1 MSYKVGQIIY
11 LLSKKDVKIFP
22 AQIIEEIQRKTIDS
36 EMISY
41 IISLPNKD
49 RSEVLMEEIKADIF
63 TSLDDVEKEMTK
75 NAKEQ
80 ILSFLKRAKD
90 MESIFKPAMIKSDN
104 DNHADINE
112 NDVAEV
118 DLGNGIRAKI
128 DMNKIPV

>member
-1 MSYKVGQIIY
+1 VSYKVGQIIY

>member
-22 AQIIEEIQRKTIDS
+22 AQIIEEIQRKTIDR

-75 NAKEQ
+75 NAREQ

-90 MESIFKPAMIKSDN
+90 MESIFKPAVAKN
-104 DNHADINE
+104 DSHPVGDDH
-112 NDVAEV
+112 DVAEI
-118 DLGNGIRAKI
+118 DLGNGIKAKI